1 MNIRCDHP
9 FHLYHPPAA
18 QYIFP
23 ESYLKLYQCF
33 RFNLHSAFGL
43 AAQIA
48 MKKYFPTL
56 KQSYYHYVL
65 VIHNYRCTN
74 RYVFIDFFCICLRC
88 VDTAV
93 RSVSLINISTKGT
106 SPVCIVNAD
115 ISIKWH
121 PVIYMGIVSFSHQI
135 IIGHL
140 RINRPYTVGWSC
152 TAFDVDIS
160 GYNRRIYDALSIH
173 IAPHSL
179 VGNRYFDISASNI
192 VGIPTFALITVFRLY
207 RSGFSGFDLLDQGIR
222 RFLKPEY
229 RDLDLTV
236 LPTAPSTNALV
247 REKANQGRP
256 EGCIIIACEQTD
268 GRGRYGR
275 QFFSPVDSGVYLSL
289 LLRPTAYSP
298 QQATCLTAA
307 AAAAMCQAIEA
318 VTGQQP
324 GIKWVNDIFLH
335 GKKVCGI
342 LTEAAVGLET
352 GTLNYM
358 VLGAGV
364 NLYPPA
370 EGFPE
375 EIQSI
380 AGSVLERSCPEAKNR
395 LVGEFLNRFWDF
407 YSHPECRAYLEDYR
421 ARSLAIGRN
430 VTVLSAGKAVSAY
443 AYGID
448 DDFRLLV
455 RYENGDTEALSYGEI
470 RIQLDES
477 AP

>member
-1 MNIRCDHP
+1 MTTK
-9 FHLYHPPAA
+9 
-18 QYIFP
+18 
-23 ESYLKLYQCF
+23 EKL
-33 RFNLHSAFGL
+33 L
-43 AAQIA
+43 A
-48 MKKYFPTL
+48 L
-56 KQSYYHYVL
+56 LENS
-65 VIHNYRCTN
+65 
-74 RYVFIDFFCICLRC
+74 
-88 VDTAV
+88 
-93 RSVSLINISTKGT
+93 KGT
-106 SPVCIVNAD
+106 FFSGEEIARTLQVSRAAVWKAVNALREDGYTIDAATNKGYRLSPDSD
-115 ISIKWH
+115 I
-121 PVIYMGIVSFSHQI
+121 
-135 IIGHL
+135 
-140 RINRPYTVGWSC
+140 
-152 TAFDVDIS
+152 
-160 GYNRRIYDALSIH
+160 LS
-173 IAPHSL
+173 P
-179 VGNRYFDISASNI
+179 
-192 VGIPTFALITVFRLY
+192 
-207 RSGFSGFDLLDQGIR
+207 QGIR

-289 LLRPTAYSP
+289 LLRPTVYSP

-352 GTLNYM
+352 GALDYM

-364 NLYPPA
+364 NLYPPVK
-370 EGFPE
+370 GFPE
-375 EIQSI
+375 EIQPI

-395 LVGEFLNRFWDF
+395 LVGEFLNRFWYF
-407 YSHPECRAYLEDYR
+407 YTHPECRAYLEDYR

-455 RYENGDTEALSYGEI
+455 RYDSGKTEALSYGEI

>member
-1 MNIRCDHP
+1 MTTK
-9 FHLYHPPAA
+9 
-18 QYIFP
+18 
-23 ESYLKLYQCF
+23 EKL
-33 RFNLHSAFGL
+33 L
-43 AAQIA
+43 A
-48 MKKYFPTL
+48 L
-56 KQSYYHYVL
+56 LEDS
-65 VIHNYRCTN
+65 
-74 RYVFIDFFCICLRC
+74 
-88 VDTAV
+88 
-93 RSVSLINISTKGT
+93 KGT
-106 SPVCIVNAD
+106 
-115 ISIKWH
+115 
-121 PVIYMGIVSFSHQI
+121 F
-135 IIGHL
+135 
-140 RINRPYTVGWSC
+140 
-152 TAFDVDIS
+152 
-160 GYNRRIYDALSIH
+160 
-173 IAPHSL
+173 
-179 VGNRYFDISASNI
+179 
-192 VGIPTFALITVFRLY
+192 
-207 RSGFSGFDLLDQGIR
+207 FSGEEIARTLQVSRAAVWKAVSALREDGYTIDAATNKGYRLSPDSDILSPQGIC

-247 REKANQGRP
+247 REKANQGCP
-256 EGCIIIACEQTD
+256 EGCIIIACEQTA

-307 AAAAMCQAIEA
+307 AAAAMCQAIEE

-375 EIQSI
+375 EIQPI

-407 YSHPECRAYLEDYR
+407 YTHPECRTYLEDYR
-421 ARSLAIGRN
+421 SRSLAIGQN
-430 VTVLSAGKAVSAY
+430 VTVLSAGRAVSAY

-455 RYENGDTEALSYGEI
+455 RYDSGKTEALSYGEI
-470 RIQLDES
+470 RIQLAES
-477 AP
+477 VP

>member
-1 MNIRCDHP
+1 MTTK
-9 FHLYHPPAA
+9 
-18 QYIFP
+18 
-23 ESYLKLYQCF
+23 EKL
-33 RFNLHSAFGL
+33 L
-43 AAQIA
+43 A
-48 MKKYFPTL
+48 L
-56 KQSYYHYVL
+56 LEDS
-65 VIHNYRCTN
+65 
-74 RYVFIDFFCICLRC
+74 
-88 VDTAV
+88 
-93 RSVSLINISTKGT
+93 KGT
-106 SPVCIVNAD
+106 FFSGEEIARTLQVSRAAVWKAVNALREDGYTIDAATNKGYRLSPDSD
-115 ISIKWH
+115 I
-121 PVIYMGIVSFSHQI
+121 
-135 IIGHL
+135 
-140 RINRPYTVGWSC
+140 
-152 TAFDVDIS
+152 
-160 GYNRRIYDALSIH
+160 LS
-173 IAPHSL
+173 P
-179 VGNRYFDISASNI
+179 
-192 VGIPTFALITVFRLY
+192 
-207 RSGFSGFDLLDQGIR
+207 QGIR

-256 EGCIIIACEQTD
+256 EGCVIIACEQTD

-364 NLYPPA
+364 NLYPPVK
-370 EGFPE
+370 GFPE
-375 EIQSI
+375 EIRPI

-407 YSHPECRAYLEDYR
+407 YTHPECRTYLEDYR

-430 VTVLSAGKAVSAY
+430 VTVLSNGQAVSAY

-455 RYENGDTEALSYGEI
+455 RYDSGKTEALSYGEI
-470 RIQLDES
+470 RIQLAES

>member
-1 MNIRCDHP
+1 MTTK
-9 FHLYHPPAA
+9 
-18 QYIFP
+18 
-23 ESYLKLYQCF
+23 EKL
-33 RFNLHSAFGL
+33 L
-43 AAQIA
+43 A
-48 MKKYFPTL
+48 L
-56 KQSYYHYVL
+56 LEDS
-65 VIHNYRCTN
+65 
-74 RYVFIDFFCICLRC
+74 
-88 VDTAV
+88 
-93 RSVSLINISTKGT
+93 KGT
-106 SPVCIVNAD
+106 FFSGEEIARTLQVSRAAVWKAVNALREDGYTIDAATNKGYRLSPDSD
-115 ISIKWH
+115 I
-121 PVIYMGIVSFSHQI
+121 
-135 IIGHL
+135 
-140 RINRPYTVGWSC
+140 
-152 TAFDVDIS
+152 
-160 GYNRRIYDALSIH
+160 LS
-173 IAPHSL
+173 P
-179 VGNRYFDISASNI
+179 
-192 VGIPTFALITVFRLY
+192 
-207 RSGFSGFDLLDQGIR
+207 QGIR

-256 EGCIIIACEQTD
+256 EGCVIVACEQTD

-275 QFFSPVDSGVYLSL
+275 QFFSPIDSGVYLSL

-307 AAAAMCQAIEA
+307 AASAMCQAIEA

-352 GTLNYM
+352 GALDYM

-364 NLYPPA
+364 NLYPPVK
-370 EGFPE
+370 GFPE
-375 EIQSI
+375 EIQPI

-407 YSHPECRAYLEDYR
+407 YTHPECRTYLEDYR
-421 ARSLAIGRN
+421 SRSLAIGQN
-430 VTVLSAGKAVSAY
+430 VTVLSAGRAVSAY

-470 RIQLDES
+470 RIQLAES

>member
-1 MNIRCDHP
+1 MTTK
-9 FHLYHPPAA
+9 
-18 QYIFP
+18 
-23 ESYLKLYQCF
+23 EKL
-33 RFNLHSAFGL
+33 L
-43 AAQIA
+43 A
-48 MKKYFPTL
+48 L
-56 KQSYYHYVL
+56 LEDS
-65 VIHNYRCTN
+65 
-74 RYVFIDFFCICLRC
+74 
-88 VDTAV
+88 
-93 RSVSLINISTKGT
+93 KGT
-106 SPVCIVNAD
+106 FFSGEEIARTLQVSRAAVWKAVNALREDGYTIDAATNKGYRLSPDSD
-115 ISIKWH
+115 I
-121 PVIYMGIVSFSHQI
+121 
-135 IIGHL
+135 
-140 RINRPYTVGWSC
+140 
-152 TAFDVDIS
+152 
-160 GYNRRIYDALSIH
+160 LS
-173 IAPHSL
+173 P
-179 VGNRYFDISASNI
+179 
-192 VGIPTFALITVFRLY
+192 
-207 RSGFSGFDLLDQGIR
+207 QGIR

-256 EGCIIIACEQTD
+256 EGCVIIACEQTA

-358 VLGAGV
+358 VLGAGL

>member
-1 MNIRCDHP
+1 MTTK
-9 FHLYHPPAA
+9 
-18 QYIFP
+18 
-23 ESYLKLYQCF
+23 EKL
-33 RFNLHSAFGL
+33 L
-43 AAQIA
+43 A
-48 MKKYFPTL
+48 L
-56 KQSYYHYVL
+56 LEDS
-65 VIHNYRCTN
+65 
-74 RYVFIDFFCICLRC
+74 
-88 VDTAV
+88 
-93 RSVSLINISTKGT
+93 KGT
-106 SPVCIVNAD
+106 FFSGEEIARTLQVSRAAVWKAVNALREDGYTIDAATNKGYRLSPDSD
-115 ISIKWH
+115 I
-121 PVIYMGIVSFSHQI
+121 
-135 IIGHL
+135 
-140 RINRPYTVGWSC
+140 
-152 TAFDVDIS
+152 
-160 GYNRRIYDALSIH
+160 LS
-173 IAPHSL
+173 P
-179 VGNRYFDISASNI
+179 
-192 VGIPTFALITVFRLY
+192 
-207 RSGFSGFDLLDQGIR
+207 QGIR

-236 LPTAPSTNALV
+236 LPTAPSTNTLV

-352 GTLNYM
+352 GALNYM

-364 NLYPPA
+364 NLYPPVK
-370 EGFPE
+370 GFPE
-375 EIQSI
+375 EIQPI

>member
-1 MNIRCDHP
+1 MTTK
-9 FHLYHPPAA
+9 
-18 QYIFP
+18 
-23 ESYLKLYQCF
+23 EKL
-33 RFNLHSAFGL
+33 L
-43 AAQIA
+43 A
-48 MKKYFPTL
+48 L
-56 KQSYYHYVL
+56 LEDS
-65 VIHNYRCTN
+65 
-74 RYVFIDFFCICLRC
+74 
-88 VDTAV
+88 
-93 RSVSLINISTKGT
+93 KGT
-106 SPVCIVNAD
+106 
-115 ISIKWH
+115 
-121 PVIYMGIVSFSHQI
+121 F
-135 IIGHL
+135 
-140 RINRPYTVGWSC
+140 
-152 TAFDVDIS
+152 
-160 GYNRRIYDALSIH
+160 
-173 IAPHSL
+173 
-179 VGNRYFDISASNI
+179 
-192 VGIPTFALITVFRLY
+192 
-207 RSGFSGFDLLDQGIR
+207 FSGEEIARTLQVSRAAVWKAVSALREDGYTIDAATNKGYRLSPDSDILSPQGIR

-247 REKANQGRP
+247 REKANQGCP
-256 EGCIIIACEQTD
+256 EGCIIIACEQTA

-307 AAAAMCQAIEA
+307 AAAAMCQAIEE

-352 GTLNYM
+352 GALDYM

-364 NLYPPA
+364 NLYPPVK
-370 EGFPE
+370 GFPE
-375 EIQSI
+375 EIQPI

-407 YSHPECRAYLEDYR
+407 YTHPECRTYLEDYR
-421 ARSLAIGRN
+421 SRSLAIGQN
-430 VTVLSAGKAVSAY
+430 VTVLSAGRAVSAY

-455 RYENGDTEALSYGEI
+455 RYDSGKTEALSYGEI
-470 RIQLDES
+470 RIQLAES
-477 AP
+477 VP

>member
-1 MNIRCDHP
+1 MTTK
-9 FHLYHPPAA
+9 
-18 QYIFP
+18 
-23 ESYLKLYQCF
+23 EKL
-33 RFNLHSAFGL
+33 L
-43 AAQIA
+43 A
-48 MKKYFPTL
+48 L
-56 KQSYYHYVL
+56 LEDS
-65 VIHNYRCTN
+65 
-74 RYVFIDFFCICLRC
+74 
-88 VDTAV
+88 
-93 RSVSLINISTKGT
+93 KGT
-106 SPVCIVNAD
+106 FFSGEEIALTLQVSRAAVWKAVNALREDGYTIDAATNKGYRLSPDSD
-115 ISIKWH
+115 I
-121 PVIYMGIVSFSHQI
+121 
-135 IIGHL
+135 
-140 RINRPYTVGWSC
+140 
-152 TAFDVDIS
+152 
-160 GYNRRIYDALSIH
+160 LS
-173 IAPHSL
+173 P
-179 VGNRYFDISASNI
+179 
-192 VGIPTFALITVFRLY
+192 
-207 RSGFSGFDLLDQGIR
+207 QGIR

-247 REKANQGRP
+247 REKANQGCP
-256 EGCIIIACEQTD
+256 EGCIIIACEQTA

-380 AGSVLERSCPEAKNR
+380 AGSVLEHSCPEAKNR

-407 YSHPECRAYLEDYR
+407 YSHPECRTYLEDYR

-455 RYENGDTEALSYGEI
+455 RYDSGKTEALSYGEI
-470 RIQLDES
+470 RIQLAES

>member
-1 MNIRCDHP
+1 MTTK
-9 FHLYHPPAA
+9 
-18 QYIFP
+18 
-23 ESYLKLYQCF
+23 EKL
-33 RFNLHSAFGL
+33 L
-43 AAQIA
+43 A
-48 MKKYFPTL
+48 L
-56 KQSYYHYVL
+56 LEDS
-65 VIHNYRCTN
+65 
-74 RYVFIDFFCICLRC
+74 
-88 VDTAV
+88 
-93 RSVSLINISTKGT
+93 KGT
-106 SPVCIVNAD
+106 FFSGEEIARTLQVSRAAVWKAVNA
-115 ISIKWH
+115 
-121 PVIYMGIVSFSHQI
+121 
-135 IIGHL
+135 L
-140 RINRPYTVGWSC
+140 REDGYTVDAATNKGYRLSP
-152 TAFDVDIS
+152 DSDI
-160 GYNRRIYDALSIH
+160 LS
-173 IAPHSL
+173 P
-179 VGNRYFDISASNI
+179 
-192 VGIPTFALITVFRLY
+192 
-207 RSGFSGFDLLDQGIR
+207 QGIR

-407 YSHPECRAYLEDYR
+407 YARPECRAYLEDYR

-443 AYGID
+443 VYGID

>member
-1 MNIRCDHP
+1 MTTK
-9 FHLYHPPAA
+9 
-18 QYIFP
+18 
-23 ESYLKLYQCF
+23 EKL
-33 RFNLHSAFGL
+33 L
-43 AAQIA
+43 A
-48 MKKYFPTL
+48 L
-56 KQSYYHYVL
+56 LEDS
-65 VIHNYRCTN
+65 
-74 RYVFIDFFCICLRC
+74 
-88 VDTAV
+88 
-93 RSVSLINISTKGT
+93 KGT
-106 SPVCIVNAD
+106 FFSGEEIARTLQVSRAAVWKAVNALREDGYTIDAATNKGYRLSPDSD
-115 ISIKWH
+115 I
-121 PVIYMGIVSFSHQI
+121 
-135 IIGHL
+135 
-140 RINRPYTVGWSC
+140 
-152 TAFDVDIS
+152 
-160 GYNRRIYDALSIH
+160 LS
-173 IAPHSL
+173 P
-179 VGNRYFDISASNI
+179 
-192 VGIPTFALITVFRLY
+192 
-207 RSGFSGFDLLDQGIR
+207 QGIR

-247 REKANQGRP
+247 REKANQARP

-375 EIQSI
+375 EIQPI

-430 VTVLSAGKAVSAY
+430 VTVLSAGKTVSAY

>member
-1 MNIRCDHP
+1 MTTK
-9 FHLYHPPAA
+9 
-18 QYIFP
+18 
-23 ESYLKLYQCF
+23 EKL
-33 RFNLHSAFGL
+33 L
-43 AAQIA
+43 A
-48 MKKYFPTL
+48 L
-56 KQSYYHYVL
+56 LEDS
-65 VIHNYRCTN
+65 
-74 RYVFIDFFCICLRC
+74 
-88 VDTAV
+88 
-93 RSVSLINISTKGT
+93 KGT
-106 SPVCIVNAD
+106 FFSGEEIARTLQVSRAAVWKAVNALREDGYTIDAATNKGYRLSPDSD
-115 ISIKWH
+115 I
-121 PVIYMGIVSFSHQI
+121 
-135 IIGHL
+135 
-140 RINRPYTVGWSC
+140 
-152 TAFDVDIS
+152 
-160 GYNRRIYDALSIH
+160 LS
-173 IAPHSL
+173 P
-179 VGNRYFDISASNI
+179 
-192 VGIPTFALITVFRLY
+192 
-207 RSGFSGFDLLDQGIR
+207 QGIR

-256 EGCIIIACEQTD
+256 EGCVIVACEQTD

-352 GTLNYM
+352 GTLDYM

-364 NLYPPA
+364 NLYPPVK
-370 EGFPE
+370 GFPE
-375 EIQSI
+375 EIQPI

-407 YSHPECRAYLEDYR
+407 YTHPECRTYLEDYR
-421 ARSLAIGRN
+421 ARSLAIGRKCHRSFQ
-430 VTVLSAGKAVSAY
+430 LGSAVSAY

-455 RYENGDTEALSYGEI
+455 RYDSGGH
-470 RIQLDES
+470 RS
-477 AP
+477 AVLR

>member
-1 MNIRCDHP
+1 MTTK
-9 FHLYHPPAA
+9 
-18 QYIFP
+18 
-23 ESYLKLYQCF
+23 EKL
-33 RFNLHSAFGL
+33 L
-43 AAQIA
+43 A
-48 MKKYFPTL
+48 L
-56 KQSYYHYVL
+56 LEDS
-65 VIHNYRCTN
+65 
-74 RYVFIDFFCICLRC
+74 
-88 VDTAV
+88 
-93 RSVSLINISTKGT
+93 KGT
-106 SPVCIVNAD
+106 FFSGEEIARTLQVSRAAVWKAVNALREDGYTIDAATNKGYRLSPDSD
-115 ISIKWH
+115 I
-121 PVIYMGIVSFSHQI
+121 
-135 IIGHL
+135 
-140 RINRPYTVGWSC
+140 
-152 TAFDVDIS
+152 
-160 GYNRRIYDALSIH
+160 LS
-173 IAPHSL
+173 P
-179 VGNRYFDISASNI
+179 
-192 VGIPTFALITVFRLY
+192 
-207 RSGFSGFDLLDQGIR
+207 QGIR

-256 EGCIIIACEQTD
+256 EGCIIVACEQTA

-275 QFFSPVDSGVYLSL
+275 QFFSPIDSGVYLSL

-364 NLYPPA
+364 NLYPPVK
-370 EGFPE
+370 GFPE
-375 EIQSI
+375 EIQPI

-407 YSHPECRAYLEDYR
+407 YTHPECRTYLEDYR
-421 ARSLAIGRN
+421 SRSLAIGQN
-430 VTVLSAGKAVSAY
+430 VTVLSAGRAVSAY

-470 RIQLDES
+470 RIQLAES

>member
-1 MNIRCDHP
+1 MTTK
-9 FHLYHPPAA
+9 
-18 QYIFP
+18 
-23 ESYLKLYQCF
+23 EKL
-33 RFNLHSAFGL
+33 L
-43 AAQIA
+43 A
-48 MKKYFPTL
+48 L
-56 KQSYYHYVL
+56 LEDS
-65 VIHNYRCTN
+65 
-74 RYVFIDFFCICLRC
+74 
-88 VDTAV
+88 
-93 RSVSLINISTKGT
+93 KGT
-106 SPVCIVNAD
+106 FFSGEEIARTLQVSRAAVWKAVNALREDGYTIDAATNKGYRLSPDSD
-115 ISIKWH
+115 I
-121 PVIYMGIVSFSHQI
+121 
-135 IIGHL
+135 
-140 RINRPYTVGWSC
+140 
-152 TAFDVDIS
+152 
-160 GYNRRIYDALSIH
+160 LS
-173 IAPHSL
+173 P
-179 VGNRYFDISASNI
+179 
-192 VGIPTFALITVFRLY
+192 
-207 RSGFSGFDLLDQGIR
+207 QGIR

-229 RDLDLTV
+229 QDLDLTV

-247 REKANQGRP
+247 REKTNQGCP
-256 EGCIIIACEQTD
+256 EGCVIVACEQTA

>member
-1 MNIRCDHP
+1 MTTK
-9 FHLYHPPAA
+9 
-18 QYIFP
+18 
-23 ESYLKLYQCF
+23 EKL
-33 RFNLHSAFGL
+33 L
-43 AAQIA
+43 A
-48 MKKYFPTL
+48 L
-56 KQSYYHYVL
+56 LEDS
-65 VIHNYRCTN
+65 
-74 RYVFIDFFCICLRC
+74 
-88 VDTAV
+88 
-93 RSVSLINISTKGT
+93 KGT
-106 SPVCIVNAD
+106 FFSGEEIARTLQVSRAAVWKAVNALREDGYTIDAATNKGYRLSPDSD
-115 ISIKWH
+115 I
-121 PVIYMGIVSFSHQI
+121 
-135 IIGHL
+135 
-140 RINRPYTVGWSC
+140 
-152 TAFDVDIS
+152 
-160 GYNRRIYDALSIH
+160 LS
-173 IAPHSL
+173 P
-179 VGNRYFDISASNI
+179 
-192 VGIPTFALITVFRLY
+192 
-207 RSGFSGFDLLDQGIR
+207 QGIR

-256 EGCIIIACEQTD
+256 EGCVIVACEQTA

-324 GIKWVNDIFLH
+324 GIKWVNDIFLR

-364 NLYPPA
+364 NLYPPVK
-370 EGFPE
+370 GFPE

-430 VTVLSAGKAVSAY
+430 VTVLSAGQKVSAY

>member
-1 MNIRCDHP
+1 MTTK
-9 FHLYHPPAA
+9 
-18 QYIFP
+18 
-23 ESYLKLYQCF
+23 EKL
-33 RFNLHSAFGL
+33 L
-43 AAQIA
+43 A
-48 MKKYFPTL
+48 L
-56 KQSYYHYVL
+56 LEDS
-65 VIHNYRCTN
+65 
-74 RYVFIDFFCICLRC
+74 
-88 VDTAV
+88 
-93 RSVSLINISTKGT
+93 KGT
-106 SPVCIVNAD
+106 FFSGEEIARTLQVSRAAVWKAVNALREDGYTIDAATNKGYRLSPDSD
-115 ISIKWH
+115 I
-121 PVIYMGIVSFSHQI
+121 
-135 IIGHL
+135 
-140 RINRPYTVGWSC
+140 
-152 TAFDVDIS
+152 
-160 GYNRRIYDALSIH
+160 LS
-173 IAPHSL
+173 P
-179 VGNRYFDISASNI
+179 
-192 VGIPTFALITVFRLY
+192 
-207 RSGFSGFDLLDQGIR
+207 QGIR

-256 EGCIIIACEQTD
+256 EGCVIVACEQTA

-407 YSHPECRAYLEDYR
+407 YSHPECRTYLEDYR

-470 RIQLDES
+470 RIQLAES

>member
-1 MNIRCDHP
+1 MTTK
-9 FHLYHPPAA
+9 
-18 QYIFP
+18 
-23 ESYLKLYQCF
+23 EKL
-33 RFNLHSAFGL
+33 L
-43 AAQIA
+43 A
-48 MKKYFPTL
+48 L
-56 KQSYYHYVL
+56 LEDS
-65 VIHNYRCTN
+65 
-74 RYVFIDFFCICLRC
+74 
-88 VDTAV
+88 
-93 RSVSLINISTKGT
+93 KGT
-106 SPVCIVNAD
+106 FFSGEEIARTLQVSRAAVWKAVNA
-115 ISIKWH
+115 
-121 PVIYMGIVSFSHQI
+121 
-135 IIGHL
+135 L
-140 RINRPYTVGWSC
+140 REDGYTVDAATNKGYRLSP
-152 TAFDVDIS
+152 DSDI
-160 GYNRRIYDALSIH
+160 LS
-173 IAPHSL
+173 P
-179 VGNRYFDISASNI
+179 
-192 VGIPTFALITVFRLY
+192 
-207 RSGFSGFDLLDQGIR
+207 QGIR

-247 REKANQGRP
+247 REKANQGCP
-256 EGCIIIACEQTD
+256 EGCVIVACEQTA

-318 VTGQQP
+318 VTGQRP

-430 VTVLSAGKAVSAY
+430 VTVLSAGKTVSAY

>member
-1 MNIRCDHP
+1 MTTK
-9 FHLYHPPAA
+9 
-18 QYIFP
+18 
-23 ESYLKLYQCF
+23 EKL
-33 RFNLHSAFGL
+33 L
-43 AAQIA
+43 A
-48 MKKYFPTL
+48 L
-56 KQSYYHYVL
+56 LEDS
-65 VIHNYRCTN
+65 
-74 RYVFIDFFCICLRC
+74 
-88 VDTAV
+88 
-93 RSVSLINISTKGT
+93 KGT
-106 SPVCIVNAD
+106 FFSGEEIARTLQVSRAAVWKAVNALREDGYTIDAATNKGYRLSPDSD
-115 ISIKWH
+115 I
-121 PVIYMGIVSFSHQI
+121 
-135 IIGHL
+135 
-140 RINRPYTVGWSC
+140 
-152 TAFDVDIS
+152 
-160 GYNRRIYDALSIH
+160 LS
-173 IAPHSL
+173 P
-179 VGNRYFDISASNI
+179 
-192 VGIPTFALITVFRLY
+192 
-207 RSGFSGFDLLDQGIR
+207 QGIR

-256 EGCIIIACEQTD
+256 EGCVIVACEQTD

-352 GTLNYM
+352 GALDYM

-364 NLYPPA
+364 NLYPPVK
-370 EGFPE
+370 GFPE
-375 EIQSI
+375 EIQPI

-407 YSHPECRAYLEDYR
+407 YTHPECRTYLEDYR
-421 ARSLAIGRN
+421 SRSLAIGQN
-430 VTVLSAGKAVSAY
+430 VTVLSAGRAVSAY

-470 RIQLDES
+470 RIQLAES

>member
-1 MNIRCDHP
+1 MTTK
-9 FHLYHPPAA
+9 
-18 QYIFP
+18 
-23 ESYLKLYQCF
+23 EKL
-33 RFNLHSAFGL
+33 L
-43 AAQIA
+43 A
-48 MKKYFPTL
+48 L
-56 KQSYYHYVL
+56 LEDS
-65 VIHNYRCTN
+65 
-74 RYVFIDFFCICLRC
+74 
-88 VDTAV
+88 
-93 RSVSLINISTKGT
+93 KGT
-106 SPVCIVNAD
+106 FFSGEEIARTLQVSRAAVWKAVNALREDGYTIDAATNKGYRLSPDSD
-115 ISIKWH
+115 I
-121 PVIYMGIVSFSHQI
+121 
-135 IIGHL
+135 
-140 RINRPYTVGWSC
+140 
-152 TAFDVDIS
+152 
-160 GYNRRIYDALSIH
+160 LS
-173 IAPHSL
+173 P
-179 VGNRYFDISASNI
+179 
-192 VGIPTFALITVFRLY
+192 
-207 RSGFSGFDLLDQGIR
+207 QGIR

-256 EGCIIIACEQTD
+256 EGCVIVACEQTA

-407 YSHPECRAYLEDYR
+407 YAHPECRTYLEDYR
-421 ARSLAIGRN
+421 ARSLAVGRR
-430 VTVLSAGKAVSAY
+430 VTVLSNGQAVSAY

-470 RIQLDES
+470 RIQLAEC

>member
-1 MNIRCDHP
+1 M
-9 FHLYHPPAA
+9 
-18 QYIFP
+18 
-23 ESYLKLYQCF
+23 
-33 RFNLHSAFGL
+33 
-43 AAQIA
+43 
-48 MKKYFPTL
+48 T
-56 KQSYYHYVL
+56 
-65 VIHNYRCTN
+65 
-74 RYVFIDFFCICLRC
+74 
-88 VDTAV
+88 
-93 RSVSLINISTKGT
+93 TKGKLLALLEDSKGT
-106 SPVCIVNAD
+106 FFSGEEIARTLQVSRAAVWKAVNA
-115 ISIKWH
+115 
-121 PVIYMGIVSFSHQI
+121 
-135 IIGHL
+135 L
-140 RINRPYTVGWSC
+140 REDGYTVDAATNKGYRLSP
-152 TAFDVDIS
+152 DSDI
-160 GYNRRIYDALSIH
+160 LS
-173 IAPHSL
+173 P
-179 VGNRYFDISASNI
+179 
-192 VGIPTFALITVFRLY
+192 
-207 RSGFSGFDLLDQGIR
+207 QGIR

-247 REKANQGRP
+247 REKANQGCP

-380 AGSVLERSCPEAKNR
+380 AGSVLERSCPEAKKR

-407 YSHPECRAYLEDYR
+407 YSHPECRTYLEDYR

-455 RYENGDTEALSYGEI
+455 RYDSGKTEALSYGEI
-470 RIQLDES
+470 RIQLAES

>member
-1 MNIRCDHP
+1 M
-9 FHLYHPPAA
+9 
-18 QYIFP
+18 
-23 ESYLKLYQCF
+23 
-33 RFNLHSAFGL
+33 
-43 AAQIA
+43 
-48 MKKYFPTL
+48 T
-56 KQSYYHYVL
+56 
-65 VIHNYRCTN
+65 
-74 RYVFIDFFCICLRC
+74 
-88 VDTAV
+88 
-93 RSVSLINISTKGT
+93 TKGKLLALLEDSKGT
-106 SPVCIVNAD
+106 FFSGEEIARTLQVSRAAVWKAVNA
-115 ISIKWH
+115 
-121 PVIYMGIVSFSHQI
+121 
-135 IIGHL
+135 L
-140 RINRPYTVGWSC
+140 REDGYTVDAATNKGYRLSP
-152 TAFDVDIS
+152 DSDI
-160 GYNRRIYDALSIH
+160 LS
-173 IAPHSL
+173 P
-179 VGNRYFDISASNI
+179 
-192 VGIPTFALITVFRLY
+192 
-207 RSGFSGFDLLDQGIR
+207 QGIR

-247 REKANQGRP
+247 REKANQGCP

-380 AGSVLERSCPEAKNR
+380 AGSVLERSCPEAKKR

-407 YSHPECRAYLEDYR
+407 YSHPECRTYLEDYR

-470 RIQLDES
+470 RIQLAES

>member
-1 MNIRCDHP
+1 MTTK
-9 FHLYHPPAA
+9 
-18 QYIFP
+18 
-23 ESYLKLYQCF
+23 EKL
-33 RFNLHSAFGL
+33 L
-43 AAQIA
+43 A
-48 MKKYFPTL
+48 L
-56 KQSYYHYVL
+56 LEDS
-65 VIHNYRCTN
+65 
-74 RYVFIDFFCICLRC
+74 
-88 VDTAV
+88 
-93 RSVSLINISTKGT
+93 KGT
-106 SPVCIVNAD
+106 FFSGEEIARTLQVSRAAVWKAVNALREDGYTIDAATNKGYRLSPDSD
-115 ISIKWH
+115 I
-121 PVIYMGIVSFSHQI
+121 
-135 IIGHL
+135 
-140 RINRPYTVGWSC
+140 
-152 TAFDVDIS
+152 
-160 GYNRRIYDALSIH
+160 LS
-173 IAPHSL
+173 P
-179 VGNRYFDISASNI
+179 
-192 VGIPTFALITVFRLY
+192 
-207 RSGFSGFDLLDQGIR
+207 QGIR

-256 EGCIIIACEQTD
+256 EGCIIIACEQTA

-289 LLRPTAYSP
+289 LLRPTTYSP

-380 AGSVLERSCPEAKNR
+380 AGSVLEHSCPEAKNR

-421 ARSLAIGRN
+421 ARSLAIGQN
-430 VTVLSAGKAVSAY
+430 VTVLSAGRAVSAY

-455 RYENGDTEALSYGEI
+455 RYKNGDTEALSYGEI

-477 AP
+477 VP

>member
-1 MNIRCDHP
+1 MTTK
-9 FHLYHPPAA
+9 
-18 QYIFP
+18 
-23 ESYLKLYQCF
+23 EKL
-33 RFNLHSAFGL
+33 L
-43 AAQIA
+43 A
-48 MKKYFPTL
+48 L
-56 KQSYYHYVL
+56 LEDS
-65 VIHNYRCTN
+65 
-74 RYVFIDFFCICLRC
+74 
-88 VDTAV
+88 
-93 RSVSLINISTKGT
+93 KGT
-106 SPVCIVNAD
+106 FFSGEEIARTLQVSRAAVWKAVNALREDGYTIDAATNKGYRLSPDSD
-115 ISIKWH
+115 I
-121 PVIYMGIVSFSHQI
+121 
-135 IIGHL
+135 
-140 RINRPYTVGWSC
+140 
-152 TAFDVDIS
+152 
-160 GYNRRIYDALSIH
+160 LS
-173 IAPHSL
+173 P
-179 VGNRYFDISASNI
+179 
-192 VGIPTFALITVFRLY
+192 
-207 RSGFSGFDLLDQGIR
+207 QGIR

-236 LPTAPSTNALV
+236 LPTVPSTNALV
-247 REKANQGRP
+247 REKANQGCP
-256 EGCIIIACEQTD
+256 EGCIIVACEQTD

-324 GIKWVNDIFLH
+324 GIKWVNDIFLR

-370 EGFPE
+370 KGFPE

>member
-1 MNIRCDHP
+1 MTTK
-9 FHLYHPPAA
+9 
-18 QYIFP
+18 
-23 ESYLKLYQCF
+23 EKL
-33 RFNLHSAFGL
+33 L
-43 AAQIA
+43 A
-48 MKKYFPTL
+48 L
-56 KQSYYHYVL
+56 LEDS
-65 VIHNYRCTN
+65 
-74 RYVFIDFFCICLRC
+74 
-88 VDTAV
+88 
-93 RSVSLINISTKGT
+93 KGT
-106 SPVCIVNAD
+106 
-115 ISIKWH
+115 
-121 PVIYMGIVSFSHQI
+121 F
-135 IIGHL
+135 
-140 RINRPYTVGWSC
+140 
-152 TAFDVDIS
+152 
-160 GYNRRIYDALSIH
+160 
-173 IAPHSL
+173 
-179 VGNRYFDISASNI
+179 
-192 VGIPTFALITVFRLY
+192 
-207 RSGFSGFDLLDQGIR
+207 FSGEEIARTLQVSRAAVWKAVSALREDGYTIDAATNKGYRLSPDSDILSPQGIR

-247 REKANQGRP
+247 REKANQGCP
-256 EGCIIIACEQTD
+256 EGCIIIACEQTA

-324 GIKWVNDIFLH
+324 GIKWVNDIFLR

-352 GTLNYM
+352 GALDYM

-375 EIQSI
+375 EIQPI

-407 YSHPECRAYLEDYR
+407 YARPECRAYLEDYR

-470 RIQLDES
+470 RIQLAES

>member
-1 MNIRCDHP
+1 MTTK
-9 FHLYHPPAA
+9 
-18 QYIFP
+18 
-23 ESYLKLYQCF
+23 EKL
-33 RFNLHSAFGL
+33 L
-43 AAQIA
+43 A
-48 MKKYFPTL
+48 L
-56 KQSYYHYVL
+56 LEDS
-65 VIHNYRCTN
+65 
-74 RYVFIDFFCICLRC
+74 
-88 VDTAV
+88 
-93 RSVSLINISTKGT
+93 KGT
-106 SPVCIVNAD
+106 
-115 ISIKWH
+115 
-121 PVIYMGIVSFSHQI
+121 F
-135 IIGHL
+135 
-140 RINRPYTVGWSC
+140 
-152 TAFDVDIS
+152 
-160 GYNRRIYDALSIH
+160 
-173 IAPHSL
+173 
-179 VGNRYFDISASNI
+179 
-192 VGIPTFALITVFRLY
+192 
-207 RSGFSGFDLLDQGIR
+207 FSGEEIARTLQVSRAAVWKAVSALREDGYTIDAATNKGYRLSPDSDILSPQGIR

-247 REKANQGRP
+247 REKANQGCP
-256 EGCIIIACEQTD
+256 EGCVIVACEQTD

-364 NLYPPA
+364 NLYPPVK
-370 EGFPE
+370 GFPE
-375 EIQSI
+375 EIQPI

-395 LVGEFLNRFWDF
+395 LVGEFLNRFWYF
-407 YSHPECRAYLEDYR
+407 YTHPECRAYLEDYR
-421 ARSLAIGRN
+421 ARSLAIGQN

-455 RYENGDTEALSYGEI
+455 RYDSGKTEALSYGEI
-470 RIQLDES
+470 RIQLAEC

>member
-1 MNIRCDHP
+1 MTTK
-9 FHLYHPPAA
+9 
-18 QYIFP
+18 
-23 ESYLKLYQCF
+23 EKL
-33 RFNLHSAFGL
+33 L
-43 AAQIA
+43 A
-48 MKKYFPTL
+48 L
-56 KQSYYHYVL
+56 LEDS
-65 VIHNYRCTN
+65 
-74 RYVFIDFFCICLRC
+74 
-88 VDTAV
+88 
-93 RSVSLINISTKGT
+93 KGT
-106 SPVCIVNAD
+106 FFSGEEIARTLQVSRAAVWKAVNALREDGYTIDAATNKGYRLSPDSD
-115 ISIKWH
+115 I
-121 PVIYMGIVSFSHQI
+121 
-135 IIGHL
+135 
-140 RINRPYTVGWSC
+140 
-152 TAFDVDIS
+152 
-160 GYNRRIYDALSIH
+160 LS
-173 IAPHSL
+173 P
-179 VGNRYFDISASNI
+179 
-192 VGIPTFALITVFRLY
+192 
-207 RSGFSGFDLLDQGIR
+207 QGIR

-256 EGCIIIACEQTD
+256 EGCVIVACEQTD

-380 AGSVLERSCPEAKNR
+380 AGSVLEHSCPEAKNR

-430 VTVLSAGKAVSAY
+430 VTVLSAGKAVSVY

-470 RIQLDES
+470 RIQLAES

>member
-1 MNIRCDHP
+1 MTTK
-9 FHLYHPPAA
+9 
-18 QYIFP
+18 
-23 ESYLKLYQCF
+23 EKL
-33 RFNLHSAFGL
+33 L
-43 AAQIA
+43 A
-48 MKKYFPTL
+48 L
-56 KQSYYHYVL
+56 LEDS
-65 VIHNYRCTN
+65 
-74 RYVFIDFFCICLRC
+74 
-88 VDTAV
+88 
-93 RSVSLINISTKGT
+93 KGT
-106 SPVCIVNAD
+106 FFSGEEIARTLQVSRAAVWKAVNALREDGYTIDAATNKGYRLSPDSD
-115 ISIKWH
+115 I
-121 PVIYMGIVSFSHQI
+121 
-135 IIGHL
+135 
-140 RINRPYTVGWSC
+140 
-152 TAFDVDIS
+152 
-160 GYNRRIYDALSIH
+160 LS
-173 IAPHSL
+173 P
-179 VGNRYFDISASNI
+179 
-192 VGIPTFALITVFRLY
+192 
-207 RSGFSGFDLLDQGIR
+207 QGIR

-236 LPTAPSTNALV
+236 LPTVPSTNALV

-256 EGCIIIACEQTD
+256 EGCVIVACEQTD

-352 GTLNYM
+352 GALNYM

-380 AGSVLERSCPEAKNR
+380 AGSVLEHSCPEAKNR

-407 YSHPECRAYLEDYR
+407 YAHPKCRAYLEDYR

-470 RIQLDES
+470 RIQLD
-477 AP
+477 ADTT

>member
-1 MNIRCDHP
+1 MTTK
-9 FHLYHPPAA
+9 
-18 QYIFP
+18 
-23 ESYLKLYQCF
+23 EKL
-33 RFNLHSAFGL
+33 L
-43 AAQIA
+43 A
-48 MKKYFPTL
+48 L
-56 KQSYYHYVL
+56 LEDS
-65 VIHNYRCTN
+65 
-74 RYVFIDFFCICLRC
+74 
-88 VDTAV
+88 
-93 RSVSLINISTKGT
+93 KGT
-106 SPVCIVNAD
+106 FFSGEEIARTLQVSRAAVWKAVNALREDGYTIDAATNKGYRLSPDSD
-115 ISIKWH
+115 I
-121 PVIYMGIVSFSHQI
+121 
-135 IIGHL
+135 
-140 RINRPYTVGWSC
+140 
-152 TAFDVDIS
+152 
-160 GYNRRIYDALSIH
+160 LS
-173 IAPHSL
+173 P
-179 VGNRYFDISASNI
+179 
-192 VGIPTFALITVFRLY
+192 
-207 RSGFSGFDLLDQGIR
+207 QGIR

-247 REKANQGRP
+247 REKANQGCP
-256 EGCIIIACEQTD
+256 EGCIIIACEQTA

-324 GIKWVNDIFLH
+324 GIKWVNDIFLR

-358 VLGAGV
+358 VLGAGL

>member
-1 MNIRCDHP
+1 MTTK
-9 FHLYHPPAA
+9 
-18 QYIFP
+18 
-23 ESYLKLYQCF
+23 EKL
-33 RFNLHSAFGL
+33 L
-43 AAQIA
+43 A
-48 MKKYFPTL
+48 L
-56 KQSYYHYVL
+56 LEDS
-65 VIHNYRCTN
+65 
-74 RYVFIDFFCICLRC
+74 
-88 VDTAV
+88 
-93 RSVSLINISTKGT
+93 KGT
-106 SPVCIVNAD
+106 FFSGEEIARTLQVSRAAVWKAVNALREDGYTIDAATNKGYRLSPDSD
-115 ISIKWH
+115 I
-121 PVIYMGIVSFSHQI
+121 
-135 IIGHL
+135 
-140 RINRPYTVGWSC
+140 
-152 TAFDVDIS
+152 
-160 GYNRRIYDALSIH
+160 LS
-173 IAPHSL
+173 P
-179 VGNRYFDISASNI
+179 
-192 VGIPTFALITVFRLY
+192 
-207 RSGFSGFDLLDQGIR
+207 QGIR

-247 REKANQGRP
+247 REKANQGCP
-256 EGCIIIACEQTD
+256 EGCIIIACEQTA

-375 EIQSI
+375 EIQPI

-407 YSHPECRAYLEDYR
+407 YTHPECRTYLEDYR
-421 ARSLAIGRN
+421 SRSLAIGQN
-430 VTVLSAGKAVSAY
+430 VTVLSAGRAVSAY

-470 RIQLDES
+470 RIQLAES

>member
-1 MNIRCDHP
+1 MTTK
-9 FHLYHPPAA
+9 
-18 QYIFP
+18 
-23 ESYLKLYQCF
+23 EKL
-33 RFNLHSAFGL
+33 L
-43 AAQIA
+43 A
-48 MKKYFPTL
+48 L
-56 KQSYYHYVL
+56 LEDS
-65 VIHNYRCTN
+65 
-74 RYVFIDFFCICLRC
+74 
-88 VDTAV
+88 
-93 RSVSLINISTKGT
+93 KGT
-106 SPVCIVNAD
+106 FFSGEEIARTLQVSRAAVWKAVNALREDGYTIDAATNKGYRLSPDSD
-115 ISIKWH
+115 I
-121 PVIYMGIVSFSHQI
+121 
-135 IIGHL
+135 
-140 RINRPYTVGWSC
+140 
-152 TAFDVDIS
+152 
-160 GYNRRIYDALSIH
+160 LS
-173 IAPHSL
+173 P
-179 VGNRYFDISASNI
+179 
-192 VGIPTFALITVFRLY
+192 
-207 RSGFSGFDLLDQGIR
+207 QGIR

-256 EGCIIIACEQTD
+256 EGCVIVACEQTD

-375 EIQSI
+375 EIQPI

-407 YSHPECRAYLEDYR
+407 YARPECRAYLEDYR

>member
-1 MNIRCDHP
+1 MTIK
-9 FHLYHPPAA
+9 
-18 QYIFP
+18 
-23 ESYLKLYQCF
+23 EKL
-33 RFNLHSAFGL
+33 L
-43 AAQIA
+43 A
-48 MKKYFPTL
+48 L
-56 KQSYYHYVL
+56 LEDS
-65 VIHNYRCTN
+65 
-74 RYVFIDFFCICLRC
+74 
-88 VDTAV
+88 
-93 RSVSLINISTKGT
+93 KGT
-106 SPVCIVNAD
+106 FFSGEEIARTLQVSRAAVWKAVNALREDGYTIDAATNKGYRLSPDSD
-115 ISIKWH
+115 I
-121 PVIYMGIVSFSHQI
+121 
-135 IIGHL
+135 
-140 RINRPYTVGWSC
+140 
-152 TAFDVDIS
+152 
-160 GYNRRIYDALSIH
+160 LS
-173 IAPHSL
+173 P
-179 VGNRYFDISASNI
+179 
-192 VGIPTFALITVFRLY
+192 
-207 RSGFSGFDLLDQGIR
+207 QGIR

-247 REKANQGRP
+247 REKANQGCP

-324 GIKWVNDIFLH
+324 GIKWVNDIFLR

-358 VLGAGV
+358 VLGAGL